1 MNRITIY
8 ANEGMYKTNGIIY
21 GKEILLEEGLDGSD
35 FYEITDEEYN
45 ALFENDEMVEGRNT
59 FNQISEDDYQEAL
72 RDMGV
77 AI

>member
-1 MNRITIY
+1 MNRITLY
-8 ANEGMYKTNGIIY
+8 ASEGMYKTNGIIY
-21 GKEILLEEGLDGSD
+21 GKEILLEEDLDGND

-45 ALFENDEMVEGRNT
+45 ALFENEMVEVSDG
-59 FNQISEDDYQEAL
+59 FNQISEDDYQDAL